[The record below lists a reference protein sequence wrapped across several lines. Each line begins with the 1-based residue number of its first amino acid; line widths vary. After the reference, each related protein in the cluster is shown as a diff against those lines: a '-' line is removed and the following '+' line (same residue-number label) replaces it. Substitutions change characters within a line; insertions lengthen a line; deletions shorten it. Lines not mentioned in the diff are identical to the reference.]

1 MYYYASLERVNM
13 IYVGCCALLLEHH
26 RPFQRRIFPTSTN
39 LFKIFLGDGSLV
51 PTYPTYVQSRGRVSR
66 VKRYTISCI
75 VLTNGQEKNNH
86 FPPPLA
92 YLRYYGFVGDLRQ
105 CIQTAAKEEICL
117 SIDVALQCQSRG
129 KTILPDLVTISMETN
144 KFSCEVC

>member
-1 MYYYASLERVNM
+1 MLVVVLSCSSTTGHSRGGFIQL
-13 IYVGCCALLLEHH
+13 
-26 RPFQRRIFPTSTN
+26 QQIFSKSFLATDLWYLPT
-39 LFKIFLGDGSLV
+39 L
-51 PTYPTYVQSRGRVSR
+51 PTYNQEDACH
-66 VKRYTISCI
+66 ISCI
-75 VLTNGQEKNNH
+75 VLQKMGKRRITIFH
-86 FPPPLA
+86 PPLA

-129 KTILPDLVTISMETN
+129 KTILPDVVTISMETN